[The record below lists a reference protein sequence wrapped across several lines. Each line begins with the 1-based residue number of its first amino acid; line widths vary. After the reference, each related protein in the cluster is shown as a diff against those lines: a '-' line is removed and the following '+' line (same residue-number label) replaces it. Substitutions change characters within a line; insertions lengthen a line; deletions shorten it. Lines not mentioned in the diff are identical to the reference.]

1 MNHTHSFRWMKNFS
15 HHINTHTLT
24 LNSTLPSLQKL
35 FPPHLPVRAATP
47 NWLPQSQTVAVL
59 VCGSDDGLCLCVCAW
74 TWVLWAGIK
83 HANVVGRLDRNK
95 VIDKVVP
102 PKLPYFPPL
111 LVRPLS
117 LFEKAC
123 LGNLWPT
130 INPVDSIVVL
140 WVCSWGVF
148 GMVARKALDLVA
160 LFSLFA

>member
-1 MNHTHSFRWMKNFS
+1 MKNFS

-35 FPPHLPVRAATP
+35 FPPHLPVRAAIP

-102 PKLPYFPPL
+102 PKLPYFPLL
-111 LVRPLS
+111 LVGPLS
-117 LFEKAC
+117 VWKAC
-123 LGNLWPT
+123 LENLRPT
-130 INPVDSIVVL
+130 INPVDSVVVL
-140 WVCSWGVF
+140 GVCCWWVF
-148 GMVARKALDLVA
+148 GTVAKSIICLISAKPK
-160 LFSLFA
+160 